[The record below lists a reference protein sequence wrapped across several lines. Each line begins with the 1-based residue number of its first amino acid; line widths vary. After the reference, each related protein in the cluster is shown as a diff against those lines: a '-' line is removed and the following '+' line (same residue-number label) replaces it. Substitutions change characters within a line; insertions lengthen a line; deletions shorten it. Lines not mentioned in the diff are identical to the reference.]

1 MFIELLDLLR
11 CLNAHDETWLV
22 ASFRTVSHRFVED
35 ATLGCPVCSAQYA
48 IAGGVADFSAGT
60 AVESCE
66 AERAASS
73 HRREE
78 LATRAGAF
86 LDATTPGATFVLG
99 GLWAYAAH
107 DLAEIADVRVIALN
121 APPGVK
127 ESERV
132 GVVRVGASIP
142 LAAGSVMGVA
152 LDEWFPTE
160 IVQSALRVVAPG
172 RRIVGPASSRP
183 PAELTVLARDDHY
196 WVAEKP
202 TEMIALRRAGQP

>member
-11 CLNAHDETWLV
+11 CTNAHDETWLV
-22 ASFRTVSHRFVED
+22 ASFRTVSHRFVEE
-35 ATLGCPVCSAQYA
+35 ATLGCPVCSAQYE
-48 IAGGVADFSAGT
+48 IVGGVADFSAGT

-66 AERAASS
+66 ADRAASG

-107 DLAEIADVRVIALN
+107 DLAEIADVRIIALN
-121 APPGVK
+121 APSGVK
-127 ESERV
+127 ESER
-132 GVVRVGASIP
+132 GGIVRAGASSP
-142 LAAGSVMGVA
+142 LAAGSGMGGA
-152 LDEWFPTE
+152 LDEWFPTQ
-160 IVQSALRVVAPG
+160 IVQSALKVVAPG
-172 RRIVGPASSRP
+172 RRIVGPASFKP
-183 PAELTVLARDDHY
+183 PAELTVLAHDDRY

-202 TEMIALRRAGQP
+202 TEMVPLRRAGQP